1 MLCGMSLILAE
12 KNLVPLCS
20 PVFLFIVY
28 VEIRGIVTKNGAKGR
43 RKQSVSCAKRLHQN
57 RFHKTDSEL
66 RLIRHG
72 RWLTVLHRI

>member
-43 RKQSVSCAKRLHQN
+43 RKISSFPVLTGCFKID
-57 RFHKTDSEL
+57 FI
-66 RLIRHG
+66 RLIRNC